1 MGIYKDGILY
11 DNENKQFH
19 DDCYTAYVN
28 KFYSTLKKYNNFLK
42 ETRKK
47 KVISDKENN
56 SKKEG
61 TKTVKNT
68 TKMLD
73 KNPIGNLSSSHIP
86 KKEDNSWG
94 KKPPSR
100 PIENNSEIKKSNENK
115 HILTKKGD
123 QNWDAKQGRWI
134 KEEKQIESTNVL
146 PEGKVD
152 GKLISSPSEKKSRET
167 WGKNRVASLNNNR
180 NDKVTSDFEK
190 EMEKLEEDPDRYKRQ
205 KEKNYGL

>member
-1 MGIYKDGILY
+1 MR
-11 DNENKQFH
+11 F
-19 DDCYTAYVN
+19 
-28 KFYSTLKKYNNFLK
+28 KFLFC
-42 ETRKK
+42 
-47 KVISDKENN
+47 
-56 SKKEG
+56 
-61 TKTVKNT
+61 
-68 TKMLD
+68 
-73 KNPIGNLSSSHIP
+73 
-86 KKEDNSWG
+86 
-94 KKPPSR
+94 SR
-100 PIENNSEIKKSNENK
+100 FFFI
-115 HILTKKGD
+115 
-123 QNWDAKQGRWI
+123 I